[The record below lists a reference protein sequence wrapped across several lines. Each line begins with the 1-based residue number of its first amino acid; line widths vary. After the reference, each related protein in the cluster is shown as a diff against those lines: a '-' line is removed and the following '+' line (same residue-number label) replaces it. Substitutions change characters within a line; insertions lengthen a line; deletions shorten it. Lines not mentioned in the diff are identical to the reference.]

1 MHGDILET
9 FARLK
14 IPTQAQL
21 DELRRQGVPA
31 QAVIFSWCD
40 EPVELRRGYVEW
52 LPNGRFAFESESTS
66 GVVHDA
72 LIVVAHDQTGDPGD
86 LVAFDFQGRFASWL
100 GLPVLGL
107 QDATAPRMSEGL
119 SVHRTPID
127 WLANYR
133 RGVVVLNAGMA
144 RHFLENAGPFVVA
157 STEQGR
163 ALSEAMAYRPKI
175 YVNSERQAA

>member
-9 FARLK
+9 FQLLK
-14 IPTQAQL
+14 TLTQSQI
-21 DELRRQGVPA
+21 DGLRHQGVPA

-66 GVVHDA
+66 GVVHDC
-72 LIVVAHDQTGDPGD
+72 LVVVANDETGDPVD
-86 LVAFDFQGRFASWL
+86 LVAFDFQGRFGSWL
-100 GLPVLGL
+100 GLPILGL
-107 QDATAPRMSEGL
+107 ESAHAPRL
-119 SVHRTPID
+119 SDALPVFPNPIG
-127 WLANYR
+127 WIANYR
-133 RGVVVLNAGMA
+133 KGVVILDHNRA

-157 STEQGR
+157 STDHGK
-163 ALSEAMAYRPKI
+163 ALSAAMTYRPKI